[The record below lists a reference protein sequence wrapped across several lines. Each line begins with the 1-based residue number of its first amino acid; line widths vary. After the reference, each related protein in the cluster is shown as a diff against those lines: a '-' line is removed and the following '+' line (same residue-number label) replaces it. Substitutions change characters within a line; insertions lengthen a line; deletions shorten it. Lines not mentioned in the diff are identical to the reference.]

1 MSIQSVVC
9 SVAIGLG
16 LGIWINKKFKK
27 TVKEEDI
34 QKPQEKEKYRLV
46 TELIVGPY
54 KTKTVADRDLKDA
67 MDTITDAILE
77 YGICSINDVRA
88 IFGMEESGKWDFYGW
103 KTIADLEDVRPFV
116 RKGSDGY
123 YLIFTAKT
131 FVEEDLR

>member
-1 MSIQSVVC
+1 MNKPMIFCSI
-9 SVAIGLG
+9 AIGLG
-16 LGIWINKKFKK
+16 LGIWINKKIKK
-27 TVKEEDI
+27 DAKEEDI

-54 KTKTVADRDLKDA
+54 KTKTVADKDLKDA
-67 MDTITDAILE
+67 MDIITDAILE
-77 YGICSINDVRA
+77 YGMCSINDARA
-88 IFGMEESGKWDFYGW
+88 IFGMEESSKLDFYGW

>member
-9 SVAIGLG
+9 SIAIGLG
-16 LGIWINKKFKK
+16 LGMLINKKIKK
-27 TVKEEDI
+27 DAKEEDI
-34 QKPQEKEKYRLV
+34 QKPQEEKYRLV

-54 KTKTVADRDLKDA
+54 KTKTVAYKDLNDAKDLIIE
-67 MDTITDAILE
+67 TILE
-77 YGICSINDVRA
+77 YGLCSINDVRA
-88 IFGMEESGKWDFYGW
+88 IFEKEEEGKWDFYGW
-103 KTIADLEDVRPFV
+103 KTIGDFEDSKPFV

>member
-27 TVKEEDI
+27 TAKEEDI
-34 QKPQEKEKYRLV
+34 QKPQEKEKLRE

-54 KTKTVADRDLKDA
+54 KTKTVAYKDLNDA
-67 MDTITDAILE
+67 IDLIIETILE
-77 YGICSINDVRA
+77 YGLCSINDVRA
-88 IFGMEESGKWDFYGW
+88 IFEMEEEGKWDFYGW
-103 KTIADLEDVRPFV
+103 KTIGDFEDVKPFV

-123 YLIFTAKT
+123 YLMFTAKA

>member
-1 MSIQSVVC
+1 MNKPMIFC
-9 SVAIGLG
+9 AFAIGLG
-16 LGIWINKKFKK
+16 LGVWIKRKPKE
-27 TVKEEDI
+27 VKEDI
-34 QKPQEKEKYRLV
+34 QKPQEKEKWRLV

-54 KTKTVADRDLKDA
+54 KTKTVADRELKDT
-67 MDTITDAILE
+67 MDLITDDILE

-88 IFGMEESGKWDFYGW
+88 IFGKDQEGKWDFYGW

>member
-34 QKPQEKEKYRLV
+34 QNPQEKEKWRRV

-54 KTKTVADRDLKDA
+54 KTKTVAYKDLNDAKDLIIE
-67 MDTITDAILE
+67 TILE
-77 YGICSINDVRA
+77 YGLCSINDVRA
-88 IFGMEESGKWDFYGW
+88 IFEMEEEGRWDLYGW
-103 KTIADLEDVRPFV
+103 KTIGNFEDSEPFV

-123 YLIFTAKT
+123 YLMFTAKA